1 MNIHYK
7 KDYPSSLR
15 VKITNYAVIYNHI
28 FGIFQGYIVHLDNI
42 GNIYNALL

>member
-15 VKITNYAVIYNHI
+15 VKTINYAVIYNHI
-28 FGIFQGYIVHLDNI
+28 FGIFQVNIV
-42 GNIYNALL
+42 